1 MVDATQSPRSVGAL
15 LGARRGRG
23 KLHWTD
29 VFTYGYLGFGLF
41 LMFAPVVWLVLSSF
55 KTPAGLQEFPP
66 TFLPLG
72 QITAEVE
79 GYDEPLLLFD
89 VTMEDGTVQQ
99 LERPPLV
106 AQVIVQQ
113 HDESTLPTGI
123 STTTSLRSSHQ
134 RAQARQ
140 RA

>member
-1 MVDATQSPRSVGAL
+1 MAVGGQRVDIIRIGAPD
-15 LGARRGRG
+15 GA
-23 KLHWTD
+23 D
-29 VFTYGYLGFGLF
+29 VL
-41 LMFAPVVWLVLSSF
+41 A
-55 KTPAGLQEFPP
+55 
-66 TFLPLG
+66 
-72 QITAEVE
+72 
-79 GYDEPLLLFD
+79 
-89 VTMEDGTVQQ
+89 DGTVQQ